1 MKKDIR
7 IIERIAIDSEYIC
20 VKEGKIIFMIVD
32 GNLGEEIKKRLRT
45 TKLRLREIYNLL
57 PEMTEWEEYQKL
69 IKECDDVMIKANN
82 IAKGIL

>member
-57 PEMTEWEEYQKL
+57 PEMTEWEEYQN
-69 IKECDDVMIKANN
+69 VMM
-82 IAKGIL
+82 